1 MENVCESLY
10 EIVNLFDGWYRGLR
24 RGVSAL
30 PKEGEYLYPFC
41 VETKAALILGGGGI
55 TGGMYELGALSA
67 MDDFIVSGRKS
78 GQFDLYAGISAG
90 SILAAFPTIAG
101 QCGSLTERG
110 VTAIAEQ
117 SFRVNSRVKL
127 ELGALLFRADHPETD
142 LLMIEPSPAESS
154 LFLYGS
160 MNFTERVHSLNYGY
174 NSSVYYFIENFDML
188 RERFA
193 RHGMEV
199 SLEHLAADRFLQQAV
214 MPPGRHR
221 FGLKRQIFAAPAR

>member
-55 TGGMYELGALSA
+55 TGGMYELGAL
-67 MDDFIVSGRKS
+67 
-78 GQFDLYAGISAG
+78 
-90 SILAAFPTIAG
+90 
-101 QCGSLTERG
+101 
-110 VTAIAEQ
+110 
-117 SFRVNSRVKL
+117 
-127 ELGALLFRADHPETD
+127 LFRADHPETD
-142 LLMIEPSPAESS
+142 LLMIEPSSAESS

-199 SLEHLAADRFLQQAV
+199 SLEHLAADRFPQQAV

-221 FGLKRQIFAAPAR
+221 FGPKRQIFAAPAR